1 MVNAWLAA
9 ARNAAL
15 IAARYRCRWDRV
27 AFVQRK
33 VFRIEAMLGKPR
45 AHAPASAPAPSH
57 QTNPFAEELNVLREM
72 IARSE
77 RELATLRNGASLP
90 RMQNELA
97 AAIGDMDQ
105 GTHKVLRCA
114 EAIDESARALCAT
127 LVDDYKRGLAQEV
140 FEQAS
145 HIYEA
150 CNFQDL
156 AGQRINKAIAALKLV
171 EQQMARLY
179 DLWGGMKQASG
190 PSAPDKLVNG
200 PKLEG
205 DSGHADQSEIDRM
218 FAVIG

>member
-1 MVNAWLAA
+1 
-9 ARNAAL
+9 
-15 IAARYRCRWDRV
+15 V

-33 VFRIEAMLGKPR
+33 VFRIEAMLSKPR
-45 AHAPASAPAPSH
+45 VQSAMPAPTQSGES
-57 QTNPFAEELNVLREM
+57 NPFAEELTVLREM

-77 RELATLRNGASLP
+77 RELATLRNGAPLP

-97 AAIGDMDQ
+97 ASIGDMDQ

-127 LVDDYKRGLAQEV
+127 LKDDYKRGLAQDIL
-140 FEQAS
+140 EQAS

-156 AGQRINKAIAALKLV
+156 AGQRINKAIAALRIT
-171 EQQMARLY
+171 EQQMRRLY
-179 DLWGGMKQASG
+179 DLWGGVKET
-190 PSAPDKLVNG
+190 PSAPPAPDKLVNG

-205 DSGHADQSEIDRM
+205 DNGHADQSEIDRM

>member
-1 MVNAWLAA
+1 M
-9 ARNAAL
+9 
-15 IAARYRCRWDRV
+15 

-45 AHAPASAPAPSH
+45 VHSAAPAPT
-57 QTNPFAEELNVLREM
+57 QPAETNPFAEEFTVLREM

-77 RELATLRNGASLP
+77 RELATLRNGAPLP

-114 EAIDESARALCAT
+114 EAIDESARALSAT
-127 LVDDYKRGLAQEV
+127 LKDDYKRGLAQDIL
-140 FEQAS
+140 EQAS
-145 HIYEA
+145 HVYEA

-156 AGQRINKAIAALKLV
+156 AGQRITKAITALKIA
-171 EQQMARLY
+171 EQQISRLY
-179 DLWGGMKQASG
+179 DLWGGVKQV
-190 PSAPDKLVNG
+190 PPPPTPDKLVNG

>member
-1 MVNAWLAA
+1 
-9 ARNAAL
+9 
-15 IAARYRCRWDRV
+15 V

-45 AHAPASAPAPSH
+45 ARSAPPAPAQADP
-57 QTNPFAEELNVLREM
+57 NPFPEDLAVLRHM
-72 IARSE
+72 IARRE
-77 RELATLRNGASLP
+77 RVLATLRIGAPLP
-90 RMQNELA
+90 RLQNELA

-127 LVDDYKRGLAQEV
+127 LVDDYNRGLAHEIL
-140 FEQAS
+140 EQAS

-156 AGQRINKAIAALKLV
+156 AGQRINKAIAALKIV
-171 EQQMARLY
+171 DQQISRMYELR
-179 DLWGGMKQASG
+179 GGVKQA
-190 PSAPDKLVNG
+190 PAPPAPDKLVNG
-200 PKLEG
+200 PRLEG